1 MSDRSFLQ
9 TPGRS
14 IGRSASLQRALG
26 THSVSSSQPSVLS
39 PGASAPRIPTTVP
52 LGRYLRNVF
61 DMVSSSRNN
70 LWLVK
75 SHLSVC
81 SFCPK
86 ILRVSERAG
95 NDVKSHLCGT
105 YTTLFFIYCANN

>member
-39 PGASAPRIPTTVP
+39 PGASAPRIPDQQFHWVGTCATF
-52 LGRYLRNVF
+52 LIWSLLQEIICG
-61 DMVSSSRNN
+61 S
-70 LWLVK
+70 
-75 SHLSVC
+75 
-81 SFCPK
+81 
-86 ILRVSERAG
+86 LRV
-95 NDVKSHLCGT
+95 
-105 YTTLFFIYCANN
+105 TLVVALAVFAPKF